1 MRGVDRRGAVER
13 RRERNGAWPMEEGD
27 LIDEEGGEEGV
38 RMGRGVWVDP
48 LVALVSA
55 RD

>member
-1 MRGVDRRGAVER
+1 MRGCERAWRRGRREKTGLGQKRRGVD
-13 RRERNGAWPMEEGD
+13 
-27 LIDEEGGEEGV
+27 GEQE
-38 RMGRGVWVDP
+38 GRGVWVDP

>member
-1 MRGVDRRGAVER
+1 MEAWRLGGK
-13 RRERNGAWPMEEGD
+13 REMNGAWIGRRGFEE
-27 LIDEEGGEEGV
+27 
-38 RMGRGVWVDP
+38 RGVWVDP